1 MNQNQT
7 SLDDVKS
14 HFEHWRATRIKKR
27 ERIPEHLWDMVK
39 TLIGQYS
46 LSDITTALRIN
57 TSQIKDNI
65 KIVSKI
71 NFVETQN
78 ESPELL
84 LTKRPIM
91 PFTDSEQ
98 VCSVELHRAN
108 GVVLKIS
115 SMPVVSLQNIIT
127 QFME

>member
-1 MNQNQT
+1 VKESQN
-7 SLDDVKS
+7 
-14 HFEHWRATRIKKR
+14 I
-27 ERIPEHLWDMVK
+27 WDMVK
-39 TLIGQYS
+39 TLIWQYS

-84 LTKRPIM
+84 LTRRPIM